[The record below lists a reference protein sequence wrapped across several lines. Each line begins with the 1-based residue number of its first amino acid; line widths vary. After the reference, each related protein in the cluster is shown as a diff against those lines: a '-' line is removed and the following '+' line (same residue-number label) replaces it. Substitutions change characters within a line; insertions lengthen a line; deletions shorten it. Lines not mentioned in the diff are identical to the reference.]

1 MGKVEGQALFD
12 RRFAAPKAVR
22 CISARYFFSSEG
34 SYSAKTAI
42 TTPAKIGLIFAEQK
56 KIGSSAFLQH
66 SIKALLCT
74 YCNNGVIDFSLSN
87 CFASIPIVS
96 W

>member
-1 MGKVEGQALFD
+1 MGKVEGQAFFD

-22 CISARYFFSSEG
+22 CISARYFFFVGGIVFRQNGDYDTGENR
-34 SYSAKTAI
+34 A
-42 TTPAKIGLIFAEQK
+42 QNK